1 MVPEN
6 ALSCAP
12 LSVGLCAGGG
22 TVDAMKHTQTN
33 IPRFILSSSKL
44 LTKNVLDLGQS
55 LVTCGLV
62 TGAIGRTRTRH
73 GLLYGLNGLMRYF
86 AHPFRNGTQRAR
98 RRLSHPD
105 HRARRSRRPS
115 GNYCGELVVVLCFCA
130 PDGIQTWT
138 GVTRCHRFSERRP
151 AHSCRSR
158 NSHDSASTSA
168 RYT

>member
-6 ALSCAP
+6 VLSCAP
-12 LSVGLCAGGG
+12 LSVGLCAAVG

-33 IPRFILSSSKL
+33 IPRFARSSSKL
-44 LTKNVLDLGQS
+44 LSKNVLDLGQS

-105 HRARRSRRPS
+105 HGARRSRRPS
-115 GNYCGELVVVLCFCA
+115 GNYRGELVVDLCLHA
-130 PDGIQTWT
+130 ADVIRTWA
-138 GVTRCHRFSERRP
+138 GVTR
-151 AHSCRSR
+151 
-158 NSHDSASTSA
+158 
-168 RYT
+168 

>member
-12 LSVGLCAGGG
+12 LSVRLCAAVG

-33 IPRFILSSSKL
+33 IPRVARSSSKL
-44 LTKNVLDLGQS
+44 LSKNVLDLGQS

-105 HRARRSRRPS
+105 HRARSSRRPTR
-115 GNYCGELVVVLCFCA
+115 NYS
-130 PDGIQTWT
+130 PDLLL
-138 GVTRCHRFSERRP
+138 H
-151 AHSCRSR
+151 
-158 NSHDSASTSA
+158 
-168 RYT
+168 

>member
-12 LSVGLCAGGG
+12 LSVGLCAAVG

-33 IPRFILSSSKL
+33 ILRFILSSSKL
-44 LTKNVLDLGQS
+44 LSKNVLDLGQS

-105 HRARRSRRPS
+105 HGARRSSRPS
-115 GNYCGELVVVLCFCA
+115 A
-130 PDGIQTWT
+130 TI
-138 GVTRCHRFSERRP
+138 
-151 AHSCRSR
+151 
-158 NSHDSASTSA
+158 SASLWLIFACMLPMSFEHGPA
-168 RYT
+168 